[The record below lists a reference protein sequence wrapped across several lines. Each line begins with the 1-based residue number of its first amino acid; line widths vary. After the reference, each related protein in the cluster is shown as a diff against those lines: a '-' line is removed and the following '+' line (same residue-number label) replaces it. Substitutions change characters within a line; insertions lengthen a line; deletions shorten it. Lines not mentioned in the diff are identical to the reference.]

1 MSKVQFKLNVDPR
14 IRDITAMH
22 ALQTGTDMSI
32 TIAKVVEEVLLPELT
47 PASLAAISYSANVG
61 GWMQAVSPSPSTA
74 EQNARISSTDPL
86 PTVISAASR
95 PNVLPIT
102 SLSAS

>member
-32 TIAKVVEEVLLPELT
+32 TITKVVEEVLLPELT
-47 PASLAAISYSANVG
+47 PASLAEVKAKEKMRADEAREASAN
-61 GWMQAVSPSPSTA
+61 
-74 EQNARISSTDPL
+74 R
-86 PTVISAASR
+86 
-95 PNVLPIT
+95 
-102 SLSAS
+102 

>member
-47 PASLAAISYSANVG
+47 PASLAEVKAKEKMRADEAREASAN
-61 GWMQAVSPSPSTA
+61 
-74 EQNARISSTDPL
+74 R
-86 PTVISAASR
+86 
-95 PNVLPIT
+95 
-102 SLSAS
+102 